1 MSAAPNPEPQ
11 DRRPDLHLV
20 TDDDIDT
27 AAAAAA
33 AGDVEPLPPWQDR
46 VTALVSRLPAV
57 FTERPASFAERVEY
71 SRTGDWAT
79 AEEEWKRTAHLLA
92 TLLAMVPGL
101 VGALLLAVTARP
113 GRVLLLLAAVWLLA
127 HII

>member
-20 TDDDIDT
+20 TDDDID
-27 AAAAAA
+27 AAAAAE
-33 AGDVEPLPPWQDR
+33 GVEPLPPWQSR
-46 VTALVSRLPAV
+46 VTALAGRLPAV

-79 AEEEWKRTAHLLA
+79 AEEDWKRTVHLIA

-113 GRVLLLLAAVWLLA
+113 GRVLLLAAALWLLA